1 MIDDRNMKPL
11 EKMLLA
17 LILFLCICYMIH
29 LVTGFFKTGKAVL
42 RIEYLWRFEADQKQ
56 NPVRF
61 WIFISVNLI
70 VIAAFILGLAEIISE
85 MK

>member
-1 MIDDRNMKPL
+1 MKLL

-29 LVTGFFKTGKAVL
+29 LVTGFFKSGKAVL
-42 RIEYLWRFEADQKQ
+42 SIRYYWQFEADLKQ

-61 WIFISVNLI
+61 WIFATVNLI
-70 VIAAFILGLAEIISE
+70 VAAAFLFGLAEIISE